1 MKYAVAVALL
11 AFAGAASAQ
20 SNFQAGGANAAAAS
34 QSASGAASQSGA
46 GAAAVIEQTFN
57 TPAQQRIDTTGT
69 TTIRST
75 DTQTINNHTSLDQN
89 YSGTYTVRNTP
100 NVAAPNILP
109 TSPCMGSTSIGV
121 GVTGF
126 GISGGSSW
134 KDEDCG
140 YRETARVFLQA
151 GMPKDGIAV
160 LCASPYAAE
169 APSCKA
175 LKPQAAPAKTSSYDG
190 AKETM
195 IRDMNDRTRTSTLSS
210 MSKSEQDAALTKAAM
225 MPTREEQRAA
235 NCRLA
240 ADDQFL
246 RGRFGCDGIYSPV
259 VLNK

>member
-11 AFAGAASAQ
+11 ALAGTAGAQVNNAQ
-20 SNFQAGGANAAAAS
+20 VGGANAAAAA
-34 QSASGAASQSGA
+34 QSGAVAGSQSGA
-46 GAAAVIEQTFN
+46 GAAAVIEQNFN
-57 TPAQQRIDTTGT
+57 TPAQQRIDGT
-69 TTIRST
+69 NTIRST
-75 DTQTINNHTSLDQN
+75 ETIQSHIDTDIN
-89 YSGTYTVRNTP
+89 YSGKYTVRNTP

-109 TSPCMGSTSIGV
+109 TSPCMGSTSVGV
-121 GVTGF
+121 GFTGF
-126 GISGGSSW
+126 GFSGGTSW
-134 KDEDCG
+134 KDDDCG

-151 GMPKDGIAV
+151 GMPKDGLAV

-175 LKPQAAPAKTSSYDG
+175 LKPPPAAAPAKTSSLD

-195 IRDMNDRTRTSTLSS
+195 IRDMNDGLKQTTLS
-210 MSKSEQDAALTKAAM
+210 KSQWDTAVTKAAM
-225 MPTREEQRAA
+225 QPTLAEQKAA

-246 RGRFGCDGIYSPV
+246 RGRFGCDGIYTPV